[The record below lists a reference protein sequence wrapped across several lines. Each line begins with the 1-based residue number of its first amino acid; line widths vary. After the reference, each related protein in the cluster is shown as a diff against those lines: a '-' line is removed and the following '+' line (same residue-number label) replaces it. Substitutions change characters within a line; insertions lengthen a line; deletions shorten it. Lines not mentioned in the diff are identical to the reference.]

1 MFVVSMSV
9 LDMAYASVPSWLV
22 RLMRALR
29 VIRLFGRVPELRKM
43 VTAVSSSIFAMLNAF
58 VILVI
63 MLCICEGPARARLP
77 ACLLGLCGH
86 VRRAAAPKNGSQAA
100 VL

>member
-1 MFVVSMSV
+1 MSV
-9 LDMAYASVPSWLV
+9 LDLANTSVPSWLV

-43 VTAVSSSIFAMLNAF
+43 ITAVSASVFAMLNAF

-63 MLCICEGPARARLP
+63 TISICAHWHPPNSRHTGANFAYENLP
-77 ACLLGLCGH
+77 A
-86 VRRAAAPKNGSQAA
+86 
-100 VL
+100 